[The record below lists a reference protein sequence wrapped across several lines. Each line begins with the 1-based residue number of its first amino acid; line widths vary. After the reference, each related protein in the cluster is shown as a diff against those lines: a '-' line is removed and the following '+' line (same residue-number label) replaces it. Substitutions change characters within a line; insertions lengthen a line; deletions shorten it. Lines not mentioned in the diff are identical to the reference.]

1 MMTEDPQGTW
11 GIDPGGKRFFAAP
24 RSRGARHLLLARRFG
39 ASARD
44 EHYEAVNQIPRHVE

>member
-1 MMTEDPQGTW
+1 MTEDPQGTW